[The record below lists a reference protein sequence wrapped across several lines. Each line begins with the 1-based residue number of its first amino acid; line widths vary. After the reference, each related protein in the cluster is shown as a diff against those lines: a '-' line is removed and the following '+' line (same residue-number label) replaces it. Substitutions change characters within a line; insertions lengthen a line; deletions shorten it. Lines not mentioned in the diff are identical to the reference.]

1 MGVGPLRR
9 LAALLQHILSSLG
22 EQSQLGIQLLPKL
35 DEPFELEPSHVLD
48 VLGADADAD
57 PLLVV
62 YELVDDFEEGVHA
75 VDLLEEALRID
86 VVLVE
91 VEGRKDIDE

>member
-1 MGVGPLRR
+1 MGVGPLQR
-9 LAALLQHILSSLG
+9 LAALLKHVLSSLG

-35 DEPFELEPSHVLD
+35 NEPFEFEPSHVLD

-62 YELVDDFEEGVHA
+62 YKLVTISRKEFM
-75 VDLLEEALRID
+75 LLTFSKKLSESMLYS
-86 VVLVE
+86 
-91 VEGRKDIDE
+91 

>member
-9 LAALLQHILSSLG
+9 LAALLEHVLPSLG

-35 DEPFELEPSHVLD
+35 DEPFELEHSHVLD

-91 VEGRKDIDE
+91 VEGR